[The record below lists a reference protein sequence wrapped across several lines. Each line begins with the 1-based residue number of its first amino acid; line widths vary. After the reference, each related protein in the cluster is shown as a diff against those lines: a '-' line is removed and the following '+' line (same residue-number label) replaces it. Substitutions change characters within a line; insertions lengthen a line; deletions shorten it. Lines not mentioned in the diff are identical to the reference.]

1 MLLSLILA
9 SCAATADSSHLTSPS
24 QAPEGFWDHW
34 GDGLSEISAYSLSQP
49 RYGQDNPGEVVLIF
63 VTETFTHE
71 QRVKSDGGHR
81 DAFPVMKLNAVRD
94 FQTGFYDYNVM
105 TSTFVPLSG
114 ETPRGIPTKQSFS
127 MQEWC
132 GSTYAELT
140 SVHDYGDPV
149 DGLRLIGHGYFDGE
163 SVVDKRI
170 PAPVGGITAD
180 ALPILVRGVA
190 GPLLQPGASMTVPF
204 LPRLADSRMLHRPLV
219 WTEATLT
226 RSSETKTTTV
236 PAGAF
241 ETFSITMAPAGGP
254 AITYDV
260 EVEAPHR
267 IIGWQREDGEAA
279 RMTGSTRSAY
289 WRQQR
294 PGEEARR
301 SALGLPAPS
310 WP

>member
-34 GDGLSEISAYSLSQP
+34 GDGQSEVSAYSLSQP

-132 GSTYAELT
+132 GNTYAELT
-140 SVHDYGDPV
+140 SVHDYGEPV
-149 DGLRLIGHGYFDGE
+149 DGLRLLGHGYFDGE
-163 SVVDKRI
+163 SFVDKRI
-170 PAPVGGITAD
+170 PAPVGGIIVDVFFDPRPWRRRTAAAARGGHDGPVPAPARRQPDAAPPAGVDRGDPD
-180 ALPILVRGVA
+180 ALQRDEDHHR
-190 GPLLQPGASMTVPF
+190 ASR
-204 LPRLADSRMLHRPLV
+204 RL
-219 WTEATLT
+219 
-226 RSSETKTTTV
+226 
-236 PAGAF
+236 
-241 ETFSITMAPAGGP
+241 
-254 AITYDV
+254 
-260 EVEAPHR
+260 
-267 IIGWQREDGEAA
+267 
-279 RMTGSTRSAY
+279 
-289 WRQQR
+289 
-294 PGEEARR
+294 
-301 SALGLPAPS
+301 
-310 WP
+310 